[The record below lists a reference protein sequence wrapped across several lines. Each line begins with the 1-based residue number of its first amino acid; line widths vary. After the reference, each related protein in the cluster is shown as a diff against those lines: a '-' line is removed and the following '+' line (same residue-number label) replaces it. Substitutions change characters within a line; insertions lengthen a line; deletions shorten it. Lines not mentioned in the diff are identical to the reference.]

1 MHHVRDYST
10 QSGKEGEQKNTRSQ
24 NQDTSSLLSSMR
36 ALLSL
41 TWPRRYV
48 FAGGLGALA
57 VGSGINLLL
66 PEVVRR
72 ALDPKR
78 FEELS
83 EHLATVVMG
92 LVALFIVQGC
102 AFFIRSYLFGLVG
115 QRVYADLRQRLF
127 TSVLAK
133 DISFFDATR
142 ASDLAAR
149 INSDAALV
157 QEAVSVKLSVL
168 ARYSFQVVIGVALML
183 CMSWRLTLAIVGAV
197 AILVAGSTL
206 FISKLKASSRQ
217 YQNALAN
224 LTSFASE
231 LFSGVK
237 ITKTLGA
244 SNQLTKESEK
254 LNSSTLN
261 LGERRVLWG
270 AGFSSGAS
278 AVLNILLLIVA
289 WYGVSLTLK
298 GDLAFNEL
306 AAFVLYGAIVAVSF
320 SFLIGAYGDLAQGLG
335 GLERCFQ
342 LIQGAETQE
351 ELDIERETSV
361 AAIGRNSGAQIEFCD
376 VTFSYPGRTDNPAL
390 ANLSCQ
396 IEAGSFTAFVGASG
410 SGKST
415 IAQLICRLYKVE
427 HGVIT
432 INNSPI
438 NSISEESLR
447 ETVAWIP
454 QEPTLFG
461 FTVLENLLL
470 GNPRLLRDEAL
481 KIMRGWDFL
490 DFVETLESGYDTK
503 LGEFGTLLSGG
514 QRQRLAIARALLRK
528 PSVLILDEATSGLD
542 SETESLVTQAVRSY
556 IPQATL
562 IVVSHRLATVRQADK
577 IYVLDGGTIVQSGTH
592 LELSRGDGVYR
603 RYAERQVL

>member
-1 MHHVRDYST
+1 VKNYPREAAKDVELKQQGSNQQRDLP
-10 QSGKEGEQKNTRSQ
+10 
-24 NQDTSSLLSSMR
+24 SLLNSLR
-36 ALLSL
+36 TLLDL

-48 FAGGLGALA
+48 FAGGLLALA
-57 VGSGINLLL
+57 IGSGINLLL

-78 FEELS
+78 FGELS
-83 EHLATVVMG
+83 DHLATVVMG
-92 LVALFIVQGC
+92 LVALFIIQGC
-102 AFFIRSYLFGLVG
+102 SFFVRSYLFGLVG

-127 TSVLAK
+127 ASVLAR
-133 DISFFDATR
+133 DISFFDTTR

-168 ARYSFQVVIGVALML
+168 ARYSFQVIIGVALML
-183 CMSWRLTLAIVGAV
+183 CMSWRLTLAIVAAV
-197 AILVAGSTL
+197 VILVVGSTL
-206 FISKLKASSRQ
+206 FISKLRASSRL

-224 LTSFASE
+224 FTSFASE
-231 LFSGVK
+231 VFSGVK
-237 ITKTLGA
+237 IAKTLGA
-244 SNQLTKESEK
+244 SNQLNRAAVK
-254 LNSSTLN
+254 LNTSTLK

-298 GDLAFNEL
+298 GELAFNEL

-342 LIQGAETQE
+342 LIKNAEAQDD
-351 ELDIERETSV
+351 LDIQRV
-361 AAIGRNSGAQIEFCD
+361 ALAEKTDRGAGAQIRFTD
-376 VTFSYPGRTDNPAL
+376 VTFAYPGRFDNPAL
-390 ANLSCQ
+390 CNLSCQ

-410 SGKST
+410 SGTST
-415 IAQLICRLYKVE
+415 IAQLICRLYKVDV
-427 HGVIT
+427 GAIT
-432 INNSPI
+432 IDNTPI
-438 NSISEESLR
+438 NSISEEKLR
-447 ETVAWIP
+447 EIIAWAA

-470 GNPRLLRDEAL
+470 GNQSLLRDEAL
-481 KIMRGWDFL
+481 KILRGWEFL

-503 LGEFGTLLSGG
+503 LGENGTLLSGG
-514 QRQRLAIARALLRK
+514 QLHRLAIASALLRK

-542 SETESLVTQAVRSY
+542 SETESLVTQAVRSFV
-556 IPQATL
+556 PQATV

-592 LELSRGDGVYR
+592 LELSRGEGVYR

>member
-24 NQDTSSLLSSMR
+24 NQDTSSLLSSLR
-36 ALLSL
+36 SLLSL

-48 FAGGLGALA
+48 FAGGLLALT

-78 FEELS
+78 FGELS

-92 LVALFIVQGC
+92 LVALFILQGC

-115 QRVYADLRQRLF
+115 QRVYADLRQKLF

-133 DISFFDATR
+133 DISFFDAAR

-168 ARYSFQVVIGVALML
+168 ARYSFQVVIGVVLML

-197 AILVAGSTL
+197 AILVAGSTI

-224 LTSFASE
+224 FSSFASE
-231 LFSGVK
+231 VFSGVK

-335 GLERCFQ
+335 GLERVFQ
-342 LIQGAETQE
+342 LIKSGDEE
-351 ELDIERETSV
+351 ELAIQRASSVVTGERS
-361 AAIGRNSGAQIEFCD
+361 SGACVKFSD
-376 VTFSYPGRTDNPAL
+376 VTFTYPGRSDNPAL

-432 INNSPI
+432 INNSLI

-447 ETVAWIP
+447 ETVAWVP

-470 GNPRLLRDEAL
+470 GNKLLLRDEAL
-481 KIMRGWDFL
+481 KIVRGWDFL

-514 QRQRLAIARALLRK
+514 QRQRLAIARALLRR

-542 SETESLVTQAVRSY
+542 SETESLVTQSVRSY
-556 IPQATL
+556 ISQATL

-577 IYVLDGGTIVQSGTH
+577 IYVLDGGTIAQSGTH
-592 LELSRGDGVYR
+592 RELSRGEGVYR

>member
-24 NQDTSSLLSSMR
+24 NQDTSSLLSSLR
-36 ALLSL
+36 SLLSL

-48 FAGGLGALA
+48 FAGGLLALT

-78 FEELS
+78 FGELS

-92 LVALFIVQGC
+92 LVALFILQGC

-115 QRVYADLRQRLF
+115 QRVYADLRQKLF

-133 DISFFDATR
+133 DISFFDAAR

-197 AILVAGSTL
+197 AILVAGSTI
-206 FISKLKASSRQ
+206 FISKLKASSLQ

-224 LTSFASE
+224 FTSFASE
-231 LFSGVK
+231 VFSGVK

-289 WYGVSLTLK
+289 WYGVSLTLN

-335 GLERCFQ
+335 GLERVFQ
-342 LIQGAETQE
+342 LIKSGDEE
-351 ELDIERETSV
+351 ELAIQRASSVVTGERS
-361 AAIGRNSGAQIEFCD
+361 SGACVRFSD
-376 VTFSYPGRTDNPAL
+376 VTFTYPGRSDNPAL

-432 INNSPI
+432 INNSLI

-447 ETVAWIP
+447 ETVAWVP

-470 GNPRLLRDEAL
+470 GNKLLLRDEAL
-481 KIMRGWDFL
+481 KIVRGWDFL

-514 QRQRLAIARALLRK
+514 QRQRLAIARALLRR
-528 PSVLILDEATSGLD
+528 PPVLILDEATSGLD
-542 SETESLVTQAVRSY
+542 SETESLVTQSVRSY

-577 IYVLDGGTIVQSGTH
+577 IYVLDGGTIAQSGTH
-592 LELSRGDGVYR
+592 RELSRGEGVYR

>member
-24 NQDTSSLLSSMR
+24 NQDTSSLLSSLR
-36 ALLSL
+36 SLLSL

-48 FAGGLGALA
+48 FAGGLLALT

-78 FEELS
+78 FGELT

-115 QRVYADLRQRLF
+115 QRVYADLRQKLF

-168 ARYSFQVVIGVALML
+168 ARYSFQVVIGVVLML

-197 AILVAGSTL
+197 AILVAGSTI
-206 FISKLKASSRQ
+206 FISKLKASSLQ

-224 LTSFASE
+224 FTSFASE
-231 LFSGVK
+231 VFSGVK

-289 WYGVSLTLK
+289 WYGVSLTLN

-335 GLERCFQ
+335 GLERVFQ
-342 LIQGAETQE
+342 LIKSGDEE
-351 ELDIERETSV
+351 ELAIQRASSVVTGERS
-361 AAIGRNSGAQIEFCD
+361 SGACVKFSD
-376 VTFSYPGRTDNPAL
+376 VTFTYPGRSDNPAL

-432 INNSPI
+432 INNSLI

-447 ETVAWIP
+447 ETVAWVP

-470 GNPRLLRDEAL
+470 GNKLLLRDEAL
-481 KIMRGWDFL
+481 KIVRGWDFL

-514 QRQRLAIARALLRK
+514 QRQRLAIARALLRR
-528 PSVLILDEATSGLD
+528 PPVLILDEATSGLD
-542 SETESLVTQAVRSY
+542 SETESLVTQSVRSY
-556 IPQATL
+556 ISQATL

-577 IYVLDGGTIVQSGTH
+577 IYVLDGGTIAQSGTH
-592 LELSRGDGVYR
+592 RELSRGEGVYR